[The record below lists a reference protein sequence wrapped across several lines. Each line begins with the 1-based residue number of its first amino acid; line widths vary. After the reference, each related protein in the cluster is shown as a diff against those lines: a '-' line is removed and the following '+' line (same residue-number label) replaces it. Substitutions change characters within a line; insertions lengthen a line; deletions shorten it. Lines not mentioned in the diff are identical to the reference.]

1 MRLRKTFA
9 VALAAALILGLCGCA
24 GKDWLHMED
33 NQLYTGFE
41 PVTPDYVPRYHQEQA
56 DGHVTASAWP
66 AAMAQRSDLL
76 PDFGLTTVVRQLSG
90 GAGFKYKEVGGELS
104 AGNYEVIIDQFRFR
118 TEDGDAD
125 DGTCDDNS
133 NATSCQMRIEKVRI
147 GVGVRI
153 IAHITV
159 AKAGATIGSLT
170 GIGGNA
176 TLENIS
182 GTVSAYSYGILP
194 VPIDFRA
201 LAANATLKEGIIP
214 AILSS
219 AAGVLDK
226 MQAADIHLIEPR
238 VFAIKRFKPVSETQ
252 TAETEVRKKRAVLK
266 LLRKR

>member
-1 MRLRKTFA
+1 MRLRKT
-9 VALAAALILGLCGCA
+9 LAAALAATLVLGLCGCA
-24 GKDWLHMED
+24 GKNWLHMED

-41 PVTPDYVPRYHQEQA
+41 PVTPEYVPRYHQEQV
-56 DGHVTASAWP
+56 DGSVKASAWP

-90 GAGFKYKEVGGELS
+90 GVGFTYKAVGGELS
-104 AGNYEVIIDQFRFR
+104 GGNYEVIIDQFRFR
-118 TEDGDAD
+118 TEDGDTD
-125 DGTCDDNS
+125 DGVCDNS
-133 NATSCQMRIEKVRI
+133 NATACQMRIEKVRI

-159 AKAGATIGSLT
+159 AKAGAKLGSLT

-182 GTVSAYSYGILP
+182 GTVSAYSYGVLP

-201 LAANATLKEGIIP
+201 LAANATLKEGLIP
-214 AILSS
+214 AILNS
-219 AAGVLDK
+219 AAGMLEK
-226 MQAADIHLIEPR
+226 LQATEIHLIEPR

-252 TAETEVRKKRAVLK
+252 TAETEVRKKRAVLN